1 MIFSCGLHVDGHH
14 QTNLATTTVATISP
28 RLLTLT
34 ERTHRV
40 EAVVI
45 VPNHMSSAMD
55 ACSLC
60 TNNFFFLFFRARII
74 STTCTTRV
82 TDTLSC
88 IRKHTNTGG
97 CVQAD
102 ATSTAGTA
110 GTAAELQRLCVYTG
124 PGLPLEDIKRH
135 WSSRSSQQQGGGG
148 SWEMLVCLTT
158 CLLLVVLCTARL
170 VGDAHLSDG
179 VL

>member
-60 TNNFFFLFFRARII
+60 TNNFFFRFFRARTIVAPLAPPE
-74 STTCTTRV
+74 SLTHCHAFENTPTQAVAYKQTPPPPPAPPPSFNDCVFTPGQDFHSKTSN
-82 TDTLSC
+82 DTGHPVPANSKEVGARGRC
-88 IRKHTNTGG
+88 
-97 CVQAD
+97 
-102 ATSTAGTA
+102 
-110 GTAAELQRLCVYTG
+110 
-124 PGLPLEDIKRH
+124 
-135 WSSRSSQQQGGGG
+135 SS
-148 SWEMLVCLTT
+148 V
-158 CLLLVVLCTARL
+158 
-170 VGDAHLSDG
+170 
-179 VL
+179 